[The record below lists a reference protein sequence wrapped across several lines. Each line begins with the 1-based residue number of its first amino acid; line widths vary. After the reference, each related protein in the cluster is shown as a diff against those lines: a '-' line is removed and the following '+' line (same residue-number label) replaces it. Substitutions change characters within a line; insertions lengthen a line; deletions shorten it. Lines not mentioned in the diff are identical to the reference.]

1 MKTFKTLIGFAAS
14 IGILAVSS
22 TSVFGLGAILTMDE
36 QGNAYITSSQ
46 PFPYTIGT
54 DPNSGINTLEYTLPF
69 AGVAG
74 DVLIQEAVGGPLSDV
89 LRFDGNSHV
98 YFFSD
103 NADGV
108 DSLADSGLPT
118 VFSANAAGPFLETGT
133 EGGFQNYLYTPSAT
147 GPGAVG
153 NGSVYIYN
161 IISDVPE
168 PGSMLLSGL
177 GGGLLLFLKSR
188 RQARSN

>member
-1 MKTFKTLIGFAAS
+1 MKTFKTLFGIAAGF
-14 IGILAVSS
+14 GILAVSS
-22 TSVFGLGAILTMDE
+22 TSVFGLNAIITMDE
-36 QGNAYITSSQ
+36 NGNAYLTPSQ
-46 PFPYTIGT
+46 LFPYTIGT
-54 DPNSGINTLEYTLPF
+54 DPNSGIATLEYTLPF

-74 DVLIQEAVGGPLSDV
+74 DVLLQEVAGGPLSDV

-108 DSLADSGLPT
+108 DSLADVGLPT

-133 EGGFQNYLYTPSAT
+133 EGGFQNYMYTPSAT

-153 NGSVYIYN
+153 NGTVYTFN

-168 PGSMLLSGL
+168 PGSMLLAGL
-177 GGGLLLFLKSR
+177 GGGLMLLLNLKR
-188 RQARSN
+188 RIARN